1 MIKLFSGDA
10 DNNAKGKGRVIIMD
24 MTITNINS
32 AGAGAHQPAS
42 VNQGEGGQAPARAR
56 PDAAEVVNTVNHQSL
71 EEVKR
76 KIEDSIANSNISIDF
91 SRYGDK
97 SEKISITVKER
108 ESGKVIREIPAEEVQ
123 HMQLKMEELVGV
135 LFNDTI

>member
-1 MIKLFSGDA
+1 M
-10 DNNAKGKGRVIIMD
+10 
-24 MTITNINS
+24 
-32 AGAGAHQPAS
+32 
-42 VNQGEGGQAPARAR
+42 
-56 PDAAEVVNTVNHQSL
+56 VNTGNNQSL

-123 HMQLKMEELVGV
+123 HMQVKMEELVGV
-135 LFNDTI
+135 LFNDKI